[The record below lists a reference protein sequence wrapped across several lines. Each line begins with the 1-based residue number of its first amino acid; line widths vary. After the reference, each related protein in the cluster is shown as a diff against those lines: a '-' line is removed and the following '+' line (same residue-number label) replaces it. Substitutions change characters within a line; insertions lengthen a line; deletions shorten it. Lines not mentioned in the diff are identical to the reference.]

1 MNVSLPVFLRALTTL
16 PLLTFPF
23 LLTLFV
29 PSSLCTTAVALCL
42 TPDGYQSGVRIL
54 VSPSHLSCIT
64 TSALRCVLLRWNVA
78 QPEGQ
83 GEEPGQASL
92 TGNIWKRTRFASPA
106 YDLQHVV

>member
-1 MNVSLPVFLRALTTL
+1 
-16 PLLTFPF
+16 
-23 LLTLFV
+23 
-29 PSSLCTTAVALCL
+29 
-42 TPDGYQSGVRIL
+42 
-54 VSPSHLSCIT
+54 
-64 TSALRCVLLRWNVA
+64 LRCVLLRWNVA